1 MTNHT
6 LSKRRI
12 LLVDDD
18 LLTLTTIS
26 QALRHAGYET
36 AEANSGAEALQ
47 LELEFSPDLA
57 ILDVVMSGMSGIELA
72 KHLQAA
78 TATPFMFISA
88 RGEAEIVRQA
98 SEHGAVGYLVKP
110 FDIAQVVP
118 AVETALGRADE
129 IKRLRGRESSLT
141 SALAA
146 GRETSMAVGLLMAR
160 FQTDRDS
167 AFEAL
172 RSYSRSNRRKVNDVA
187 NTLLEAEDLH
197 TAFNA
202 LLRNKG
208 AS

>member
-1 MTNHT
+1 MTTNPIP
-6 LSKRRI
+6 KRRI

-18 LLTLTTIS
+18 MLTLTTIG
-26 QALRHAGYET
+26 QVLRQAGYET
-36 AEANSGAEALQ
+36 AEASSGAEALQ
-47 LELEFSPDLA
+47 VELEFSPDLA
-57 ILDVVMSGMSGIELA
+57 ILDVVMEGMSGIELA
-72 KHLQAA
+72 QHFQAA

-110 FDIAQVVP
+110 FDISQIVP

-146 GRETSMAVGLLMAR
+146 GRETSMAVGMLMAK
-160 FQTDRDS
+160 FHTDRDS
-167 AFEAL
+167 AFDAL

-187 NTLLEAEDLH
+187 ATLLDAEDMSN
-197 TAFNA
+197 AFRT
-202 LLRNKG
+202 LLRGKSG
-208 AS
+208 G